1 MRLWWDGQLWV
12 KLQSP
17 LSLTELVEQQN
28 QQQALLPISP
38 PSLQPPSPSTPLHH
52 GNILQPTGHVSP
64 GGATPPLSPSSASCL
79 DCASCVSSTS
89 GISVTMG
96 QSREE
101 EGVVSL
107 QKPRLNV
114 AQYLQSLT
122 NREESPAVK
131 SSPSSPSST
140 SSFQVSNNYNTD
152 QSEIVL
158 IH

>member
-1 MRLWWDGQLWV
+1 M
-12 KLQSP
+12 
-17 LSLTELVEQQN
+17 SLTELVEQQN

-52 GNILQPTGHVSP
+52 GNILQPKEHVSP
-64 GGATPPLSPSSASCL
+64 GGATPPLSPSSASCQGY
-79 DCASCVSSTS
+79 ASYVSNTS
-89 GISVTMG
+89 GVSTAMG

-122 NREESPAVK
+122 IREESPAVETMA
-131 SSPSSPSST
+131 SSSSST
-140 SSFQVSNNYNTD
+140 SSFQVSDSYNTAVRD
-152 QSEIVL
+152 STDTLKREKKPSLKKLPQCKR
-158 IH
+158 